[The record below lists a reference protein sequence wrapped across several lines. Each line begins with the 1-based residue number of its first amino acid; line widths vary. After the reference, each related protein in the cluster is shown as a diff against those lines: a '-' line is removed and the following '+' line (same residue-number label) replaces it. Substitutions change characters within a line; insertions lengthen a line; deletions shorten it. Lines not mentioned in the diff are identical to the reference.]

1 MFVAL
6 ADGIQR
12 FPSLPASEIDARV
25 LSPHAGPN
33 LPHAPPTVL
42 PAAGGRGV
50 TASVPSSGT
59 TADPSAGVVRRD
71 TALRCTL
78 CGDQL
83 EDVHFVQC
91 PSVGDHK
98 FCFTCSR
105 DSIRKQSTANG
116 GAPGAEIYCPSGEK
130 CLLAGSNIPWAFMQN
145 EIVAILG
152 GGSGGGG
159 SGSCATTNMAG
170 GGDEHAMRV
179 SVPSGTKMKKEHDG

>member
-1 MFVAL
+1 VHFIYVYIIL

-12 FPSLPASEIDARV
+12 FPALSGGDIDARV
-25 LSPHAGPN
+25 LSPHGGSN
-33 LPHAPPTVL
+33 LSHAQPVS
-42 PAAGGRGV
+42 GGRG
-50 TASVPSSGT
+50 TAPPSSSSSG
-59 TADPSAGVVRRD
+59 DQAGVVRRD

-105 DSIRKQSTANG
+105 ESIRKQSAASGT
-116 GAPGAEIYCPSGEK
+116 PGAEIYCPSGDK
-130 CLLAGSNIPWAFMQN
+130 CLLSGSNIPWAFMQN

-152 GGSGGGG
+152 GGGAQGSGGGG
-159 SGSCATTNMAG
+159 GNGGVNASGE
-170 GGDEHAMRV
+170 DHAARV
-179 SVPSGTKMKKEHDG
+179 NVPGGTKMKKEHDG